1 MNQNKPSKT
10 NHASALVAVIVTI
23 AILSLL
29 AGVLVSNVNNRRM
42 TLSQGSTWQEA
53 LVAAEAGAHQGIA
66 QVEQGVFQNS
76 LPASTGPGV
85 ASNSMTLSHGGE
97 GSTTVTANY
106 SLTRTY
112 YPVNGVASPGA
123 PFYRILAT
131 GTVALPGSKS
141 LSMDSRDA
149 ILRKLNL
156 QDSTRTATRT
166 VEAWLQP
173 IYSGTGSFGLRTDG
187 MINLNNSN
195 IFIDSFDSTDLARS
209 YGGVMPGQPYPAG
222 SQNTGMGYYNVAPYN
237 YLAANISTN
246 FDSLS
251 GGNAY
256 IYGDA
261 KTNGGTLATVVGTGN
276 LQGQLYDD
284 YYEAMLPVYAPQ
296 WNVSS
301 GGQVKKST
309 TFTGGTAASPARYI
323 VSAISVSGQSQIT
336 FDFGK
341 TGVNPDPS
349 KNYVEM
355 YVTGSVS
362 TKGNGTTDGSI
373 VIVNGVNVKMYVGG
387 NVDVSGNGL
396 VNNNSSAAS
405 LSIYGINPTAPAT
418 QTFKL
423 GGSATFYG
431 TVYAPGATLVLNGGG
446 NGGQFVGSLA
456 GKTAS
461 LVGNV
466 QIRYD
471 ESLGAATENVLTSF
485 KIASWFEDSSK
496 SALLK
501 GL

>member
-1 MNQNKPSKT
+1 MNQNKPSK
-10 NHASALVAVIVTI
+10 NKNASALVAVIITI

-29 AGVLVSNVNNRRM
+29 AGTFVSTVNNRRT

-76 LPASTGPGV
+76 LPASTPSTTV
-85 ASNSMTLSHGGE
+85 TLSHSGE

-106 SLTRTY
+106 SLTRTDVSLGGIQQPY
-112 YPVNGVASPGA
+112 
-123 PFYRILAT
+123 YRIVST
-131 GTVALPGSKS
+131 GTVRLPGSKS

-149 ILRKLNL
+149 VLRKLNL
-156 QDSTRTATRT
+156 QTSTRTATRT

-173 IYSGTGSFGLRTDG
+173 IYSSTGSSGLRTDQA
-187 MINLNNSN
+187 ISLNNHN
-195 IFIDSFDSTDLARS
+195 IFIDSFDSTNLARS
-209 YGGVMPGQPYPAG
+209 YGGVLPGLPYPAG
-222 SQNTGMGYYNVAPYN
+222 NQNTGMGYYNVAPYN
-237 YLAANISTN
+237 YLAANVSTN
-246 FDSLS
+246 SNSLS

-261 KTNGGTLATVVGTGN
+261 YTNGGTLQTVVGTGN

-284 YYEAMLPVYAPQ
+284 YYQPMAPVYAPQ

-301 GGQVKKST
+301 GGAVKKTT
-309 TFTGGTAASPARYI
+309 TFTGGTAANPAQYI
-323 VSAISVSGQSQIT
+323 VSGISVSGQTQVT

-341 TGVNPDPS
+341 TGANPDPS

-355 YVTGSVS
+355 YVTGNVS
-362 TKGNGTTDGSI
+362 TKGSGTQGDGSI
-373 VIVNGVNVKMYVGG
+373 VIVNGVHVTMYVGG
-387 NVDVSGNGL
+387 NVDLSGNGL
-396 VNNNSSAAS
+396 VNNNSAAAS
-405 LSIYGINPTAPAT
+405 FSLYGINPTAPAT
-418 QTFKL
+418 QQFKL

-431 TVYAPGATLVLNGGG
+431 TVYAPGADLFLGGGG

-471 ESLGAATENVLTSF
+471 ESLGEQVQKILTSY
-485 KIASWFEDSSK
+485 KIAAWFEDSSK

>member
-1 MNQNKPSKT
+1 MNQNKPSK
-10 NHASALVAVIVTI
+10 NKDASALVAVIITI

-29 AGVLVSNVNNRRM
+29 ASTFVSNVNNRRM

-53 LVAAEAGAHQGIA
+53 LGAAEAGAHQGIA

-76 LPASTGPGV
+76 LPASTGPGP
-85 ASNSMTLSHGGE
+85 ATPSNTVTLSHGGE

-106 SLTRTY
+106 SLTRTDVSLGGIQQPY
-112 YPVNGVASPGA
+112 
-123 PFYRILAT
+123 YRIVST
-131 GTVALPGSKS
+131 GTVGLPGSKS

-149 ILRKLNL
+149 VLRKLNL
-156 QDSTRTATRT
+156 QASTRTATRT

-173 IYSGTGSFGLRTDG
+173 IYSVTSQGLRTDQA
-187 MINLNNSN
+187 ISLNNHN
-195 IFIDSFDSTDLARS
+195 IFVDSFDSTTLARS
-209 YGGVMPGQPYPAG
+209 YGGVLPGQPYPAG
-222 SQNTGMGYYNVAPYN
+222 NQNSGMGYYNVAPYN
-237 YLAANISTN
+237 FLAANISTN
-246 FDSLS
+246 SDSLS

-261 KTNGGTLATVVGTGN
+261 YTNGGTLETVVGTGN

-284 YYEAMLPVYAPQ
+284 YYQPMPPVYAPQ

-309 TFTGGTAASPARYI
+309 TFTGGTSASPAQYI
-323 VSAISVSGQSQIT
+323 VSAISVSGQTQIT
-336 FDFGK
+336 FDFGN
-341 TGVNPDPS
+341 TGGNPDPS
-349 KNYVEM
+349 KKYVQM
-355 YVTGSVS
+355 YVTGNVS
-362 TKGNGTTDGSI
+362 TKGSGTQGDGSI
-373 VIVNGVNVKMYVGG
+373 VIVNGVNVTMYVGG
-387 NVDVSGNGL
+387 NVDLSGNGL
-396 VNNNSSAAS
+396 VNNNSAAAS
-405 LSIYGINPTAPAT
+405 FSLYGINPTAPAT
-418 QTFKL
+418 QEFKL

-431 TVYAPGATLVLNGGG
+431 TVYAPGAALVLGGGG

-471 ESLGAATENVLTSF
+471 ESLGNSQKILTSF
-485 KIASWFEDSSK
+485 KIAAWFEDSSK

-501 GL
+501 DL